1 MTDFTPITTQEA
13 FDAAISDRLKR
24 EKEKYNDYTSP
35 KDLEKL
41 KTDYDKQIAD
51 LNKAMED
58 QTKKYADYDKN
69 IADRDAKIKG
79 YETASVKTRIA
90 HELGL
95 PYGAAEYLKGEDEK
109 SIKESAEAVKKLF
122 GTSRRS
128 LTAPEAS
135 TETPT
140 GDSMKEAYKQLL
152 DKITNKKQ

>member
-1 MTDFTPITTQEA
+1 MADFTPITTQEA
-13 FDAAISDRLKR
+13 FDAALTDRLKR
-24 EKEKYNDYTSP
+24 EREKYEGYTSP

-41 KTDYDKQIAD
+41 KADYDKQIAD

-69 IADRDAKIKG
+69 IAERDARIKG

-95 PYGAAEYLKGEDEK
+95 PYGAAEYLKGDDEK

-122 GTSRRS
+122 GNQHRS
-128 LTAPEAS
+128 STAPEAS

-140 GDSMKEAYKQLL
+140 GDSKKEALRSVLQNM
-152 DKITNKKQ
+152 NK

>member
-1 MTDFTPITTQEA
+1 MADFTPITTQEA
-13 FDAAISDRLKR
+13 FDAALTDRLKR
-24 EKEKYNDYTSP
+24 EREKYEGYTSP

-41 KTDYDKQIAD
+41 KADYDKQIAY

-69 IADRDAKIKG
+69 LAERDARIKG

-95 PYGAAEYLKGEDEK
+95 PYGAADYLKGDDEK

-122 GTSRRS
+122 GNQHRS
-128 LTAPEAS
+128 PAAPEAS
-135 TETPT
+135 TETPA
-140 GDSMKEAYKQLL
+140 GDSKKEALRTVLQKM
-152 DKITNKKQ
+152 NK

>member
-41 KTDYDKQIAD
+41 KADYDKQIAD
-51 LNKAMED
+51 LNKAMEA
-58 QTKKYADYDKN
+58 QTKKYADYEKN

-95 PYGAAEYLKGEDEK
+95 PYGAADFLKGEDEN
-109 SIKESAEAVKKLF
+109 SIKESAEQVKKLF
-122 GTSRRS
+122 GTNQR
-128 LTAPEAS
+128 TAPQAN
-135 TETPT
+135 TELAQ
-140 GDSMKEAYKQLL
+140 GDSKTEAYRQVLRQL
-152 DKITNKKQ
+152 DKR